1 LVAPLSLDNDD
12 IKEKEGEDILFQEE
26 LLTIPRPK
34 ELTLKGL
41 PIDSNEYSPMI
52 VLVPH
57 IRV

>member
-1 LVAPLSLDNDD
+1 LSLDNDD